1 MWKKVSGRWISV
13 AAMRRRVMTCWSY
26 FWIAFA
32 PFYIKRFRKV
42 RIFDEKLSV
51 RDVEN
56 IIRLMKNP
64 KQKREKKEIENS
76 FIYKDLEEKMIAVMG
91 TKVSVNQKAKGK
103 GKIEIE
109 YYSGEELERIF
120 DLLMSVAKN

>member
-42 RIFDEKLSV
+42 RIFDENTAIWY
-51 RDVEN
+51 N
-56 IIRLMKNP
+56 IYDEWSLISRRNLC
-64 KQKREKKEIENS
+64 
-76 FIYKDLEEKMIAVMG
+76 
-91 TKVSVNQKAKGK
+91 T
-103 GKIEIE
+103 
-109 YYSGEELERIF
+109 
-120 DLLMSVAKN
+120 